1 MDRANCVDETRIV
14 DSSGKSNK
22 SAELLAGRALLKADL
37 AALPCELLNT
47 LEQMDSR
54 NLQRAFGKSE
64 DRQKADPAT
73 AHCQFKI
80 WTDQGGYKRQ
90 EPQRSVSNIHRSC
103 EARNGYSGNTQKV
116 WGQILNRDETQT
128 VEHWVN
134 HLVTLIL
141 NYLQHLAAD
150 RKALASLITDVE
162 QGPTLDQLEQV
173 DDQPPI
179 VDAAIV
185 SLVAAPA
192 APPRLLT
199 AA

>member
-1 MDRANCVDETRIV
+1 MDRATCVDETKIV
-14 DSSGKSNK
+14 ESSGKSNK

-37 AALPCELLNT
+37 AALPAELLNT
-47 LEQMDSR
+47 LEQIDSR

-64 DRQKADPAT
+64 DRQKADPDT

-90 EPQRSVSNIHRSC
+90 EPQRSLSNIHRSC
-103 EARNGYSGNTQKV
+103 EARNGYDRSAQKI
-116 WGQILNRDETQT
+116 WGQIPKRDETQT
-128 VEHWVN
+128 IEQWVN
-134 HLVTLIL
+134 HLIGLML
-141 NYLQHLAAD
+141 AYLQHLAAD